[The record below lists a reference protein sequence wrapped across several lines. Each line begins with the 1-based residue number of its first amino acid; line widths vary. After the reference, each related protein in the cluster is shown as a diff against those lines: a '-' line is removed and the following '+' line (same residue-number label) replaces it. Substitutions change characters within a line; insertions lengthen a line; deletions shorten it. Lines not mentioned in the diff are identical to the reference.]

1 MISGQD
7 NECQIAKPKW
17 VVRSASYNH
26 AKLLADELNIS
37 LVTAKVLTQ
46 RVGNDVEKARNF
58 INPVLTTMLSP
69 FLMRDMEKAANRIVQ
84 AIRKKEKIIVFGDY
98 DADGVTA
105 TAVLMTVF
113 SELGAN
119 ISHYLPSRMEEG
131 YGISDSFIEYAKNSG
146 TSLIVTVDCGTSENE
161 NIEKLNS
168 MGINVVVS
176 DHHEPGG
183 QDLPNAFAVINPK
196 RDDASYPFRDL
207 TGAGVAFKLAW
218 AVCETYTGNE
228 KVGKTLQ
235 EALLSV
241 LPFVTIG
248 TIADVAPMTGENRVM
263 VSFGLNRIGSSF
275 PGLRALLQVSRVD
288 PVKATS
294 RDIGFAI
301 APRLNAAGRL
311 GAADLA
317 LNLLIAKDDKEAEE
331 LAVVLDNKNKERQAL
346 CQETLKHARG
356 IVEREYNVGK
366 DSVLVVCADEWH
378 EGVIGIVAGRLS
390 DDYNLPVAVI
400 SFNSEGKGKGS
411 ARGVPGLNLYKA
423 ISFSRD
429 RLLTFGGH
437 EQAAGFAIDKSEI
450 DAFRQELDQQCRKQI
465 EANKIEH
472 SLNIDCEVDLTEVN
486 DSLLRELKMLSPFGE
501 GNPQP
506 LFLCRGIRVSGTPRL
521 MGKDNKHFTFNA
533 TKNRTAYRAVV
544 FNNIKPLEMIDKG
557 TRKWDIVFSLNFN
570 DFYDPPR
577 LELRII
583 DMQPAK

>member
-1 MISGQD
+1 MITGQD
-7 NECQIAKPKW
+7 NECQAAKPRW
-17 VVRSASYNH
+17 VVRSGRDAD
-26 AKLLADELNIS
+26 AKLLAEQLNIS
-37 LVTAKVLTQ
+37 RVTAKVLAL
-46 RVGNDVEKARNF
+46 RVGNDIQKARNF
-58 INPVLTTMLSP
+58 INPLLSTLLSP
-69 FLMRDMEKAANRIVQ
+69 FKMRDMDVAAKRIVE
-84 AIRKKEKIIVFGDY
+84 AIRAKEHIIVFGDY

-105 TAVLMTVF
+105 TAILITILA
-113 SELGAN
+113 ELGAN
-119 ISHYLPSRMEEG
+119 VSHYLPSRMEEG
-131 YGISDSFIEYAKNSG
+131 YGISEAFIEHARSTA
-146 TSLIVTVDCGTSENE
+146 TSLVVTVDCGTSEND
-161 NIEKLNS
+161 NIDKLNAL
-168 MGINVVVS
+168 GIDVVVS

-183 QDLPNAFAVINPK
+183 QDLPNALAVINPK

-207 TGAGVAFKLAW
+207 TGAGVSFKLAW
-218 AVCETYTGNE
+218 AVCEVYIGSE
-228 KVGKTLQ
+228 KVGKPLQ

-263 VSFGLNRIGSSF
+263 VAFGLNRIGSSF
-275 PGLRALLQVSRVD
+275 PGLRALLHVSRVD
-288 PVKATS
+288 PAKATS

-317 LNLLIAKDDKEAEE
+317 LNLLVAKSDEDGEE
-331 LAVVLDNKNKERQAL
+331 LATILDNKNKERQAL
-346 CQETLKHARG
+346 CQETLKHARD
-356 IVEREYNVGK
+356 IVDREYNVEK

-450 DAFRQELDQQCRKQI
+450 VAFKRELDQQCRKQI
-465 EANKIEH
+465 EKNKIEYT
-472 SLNIDCEVDLTEVN
+472 LDIDCEVDLTDVN
-486 DSLLRELKMLSPFGE
+486 DSLLRELKMLAPFGE

-506 LFLCRGIRVSGTPRL
+506 IFLCRGVRVSGTPRL
-521 MGKDNKHFTFNA
+521 MGRENKHFTFNA

-544 FNNIKPLEMIDKG
+544 FNNIKPLEMIDRG
-557 TRKWDIVFSLNFN
+557 IRKWDIVFSLNFN

-583 DMQPAK
+583 DMQPVK

>member
-1 MISGQD
+1 MISGQN
-7 NECQIAKPKW
+7 NECQLAKPKW
-17 VVRSASYNH
+17 VVRTTNDEDAKVLSEHLKISY
-26 AKLLADELNIS
+26 
-37 LVTAKVLTQ
+37 VTAQVLTQ
-46 RVGNDVEKARNF
+46 RVGSDIQKAQNF
-58 INPVLTTMLSP
+58 INPVLSTMLSP
-69 FLMRDMEKAANRIVQ
+69 SKMRGMDIATKRIVK
-84 AIRKKEKIIVFGDY
+84 AIRSKEKIIVFGDY

-113 SELGAN
+113 SEMGAN
-119 ISHYLPSRMEEG
+119 VTHYLPSRMEEG
-131 YGISDSFIEYAKNSG
+131 YGMSSTFLEHAKN
-146 TSLIVTVDCGTSENE
+146 TATTLIVTVDCGTSENE
-161 NIEKLNS
+161 NIDKLNAL
-168 MGINVVVS
+168 GIDVIVS

-183 QDLPNAFAVINPK
+183 QDLPNALAVINPK
-196 RDDASYPFRDL
+196 RDDASYPFREL

-218 AVCETYTGNE
+218 GVCQEYTGSE
-228 KVGKTLQ
+228 KVGKSLQ
-235 EALLSV
+235 EVLLSV

-263 VSFGLNRIGSSF
+263 VCFGLNRIGSSF
-275 PGLRALLQVSRVD
+275 PGLKALLQVSRVD
-288 PVKATS
+288 PSKATS

-317 LNLLIAKDDKEAEE
+317 LNLLIAKTDEEAEE
-331 LAVVLDNKNKERQAL
+331 LASLLDNKNKERQAL
-346 CQETLKHARG
+346 CQETLKDARM
-356 IVEREYNVGK
+356 IVDREYNVER

-450 DAFRQELDQQCRKQI
+450 AAFKKELDEQCKKQI
-465 EANKIEH
+465 EKHHLEPT
-472 SLNIDCEVDLTEVN
+472 LNIDCEVDLTDVN
-486 DSLLRELKMLSPFGE
+486 DSLLRELRMLAPFGE

-506 LFLCRGIRVSGTPRL
+506 IFLCKDIRVSGTPRL
-521 MGKDNKHFTFNA
+521 MGRDNKHFTFNA

-544 FNNIKPLEMIDKG
+544 FNNIDPLEAIDKG
-557 TRKWDIVFSLNFN
+557 QRKWDIVFSLNFN

>member
-7 NECQIAKPKW
+7 NECQTAKPKW
-17 VVRSASYNH
+17 VVRSNNNTDAQ
-26 AKLLADELNIS
+26 LLAENLNIS
-37 LVTAKVLTQ
+37 IVTARVLAR
-46 RVGNDVEKARNF
+46 RVGNDLQLARNF
-58 INPVLTTMLSP
+58 INPVLSTLLSP
-69 FLMRDMEKAANRIVQ
+69 FKMRDMALAAQRIVS
-84 AIRKKEKIIVFGDY
+84 AIRSKEKIIVFGDY

-105 TAVLMTVF
+105 TAVLITVF

-119 ISHYLPSRMEEG
+119 VTHYLPSRMEEG
-131 YGISDSFIEYAKNSG
+131 YGISDTFIEHAKSTG
-146 TSLIVTVDCGTSENE
+146 TTLVVTVDCGTSENE
-161 NIEKLNS
+161 NIDKLNS
-168 MGINVVVS
+168 LGIDVIVS

-183 QDLPNAFAVINPK
+183 QELPKALAVINPK

-218 AVCETYTGNE
+218 AVCEEYIGNE

-275 PGLRALLQVSRVD
+275 PGVRALLHVSRVD
-288 PVKATS
+288 PSKATS

-317 LNLLIAKDDKEAEE
+317 LNLLVAKSDDEAEK
-331 LAVVLDNKNKERQAL
+331 LAVILDNKNKERQAL
-346 CQETLKHARG
+346 CQETLKHARD
-356 IVEREYNVGK
+356 IVEREYNVEK

-423 ISFSRD
+423 ISYSRE

-450 DAFRQELDQQCRKQI
+450 LAFKQELDQQCRNQI
-465 EANKIEH
+465 EKNKIEYT
-472 SLNIDCEVDLTEVN
+472 LDIDCEVDLTDVN
-486 DSLLRELKMLSPFGE
+486 DSLLYELKMLAPFGE

-506 LFLCRGIRVSGTPRL
+506 VFLCRGVRVSGSPRL
-521 MGKDNKHFTFNA
+521 MGRENKHFTFNA
-533 TKNRTAYRAVV
+533 AKNRTAYRAVV
-544 FNNIKPLEMIDKG
+544 FNNIKPLEMIDRG
-557 TRKWDIVFSLNFN
+557 IRKWDIVFSLNFN